1 MNTAKTSG
9 KPILD
14 ATSILFAFSM
24 GNFRLIGGVMPV
36 IGKILHEQ
44 VNFKYQVGIEGI
56 SKLEE
61 TKQKYFNTRNQT
73 LRV

>member
-24 GNFRLIGGVMPV
+24 GNFRRIGGVMPV
-36 IGKILHEQ
+36 IGKTLHVQ
-44 VNFKYQVGIEGI
+44 VINITGVRPEY
-56 SKLEE
+56 
-61 TKQKYFNTRNQT
+61 KQA
-73 LRV
+73 